1 MRAIHTTASPLALL
15 ALLALLAACESAP
28 RPPQVDESRKRPA
41 NSVAAVS
48 LQMCKTD
55 LHNSRLAATETVLR
69 EEATRA
75 GADRLV
81 LQNQL
86 LALAARAAPTAEPPP
101 ASLAGQ
107 PTDGAEPTAG
117 ANRIYTLHFAYA
129 STRVDLNPALTL
141 QIVSQAKTA
150 PLVLLRGRT
159 DGSQDNPT
167 DSRIARERANA
178 VRQFLISSGV
188 DAARI
193 RTTHQPAG
201 DHAADNN
208 QPTGRASNRRVEI
221 EIYRAAPVHIAAAG
235 HAQQRSNPL
244 QQ

>member
-1 MRAIHTTASPLALL
+1 MRTNHSTASPLALL
-15 ALLALLAACESAP
+15 ALLTLLAACESAP
-28 RPPQVDESRKRPA
+28 RPPQVDETHKRPA
-41 NSVAAVS
+41 NSTAAVS
-48 LQMCKTD
+48 LHMCKTD

-75 GADRLV
+75 GADRLM

-86 LALAARAAPTAEPPP
+86 LALAARAAPTAEPSTAPSAPP
-101 ASLAGQ
+101 TGQ
-107 PTDGAEPTAG
+107 ATAGAEPAAG
-117 ANRIYTLHFAYA
+117 ANHIYALHFAYA
-129 STRVDLNPALTL
+129 STRVDLNPALAL
-141 QIVSQAKTA
+141 QIVGQAKTA

-167 DSRIARERANA
+167 DSRLARERANA

-208 QPTGRASNRRVEI
+208 QPTGRASNRRVEV
-221 EIYRAAPVHIAAAG
+221 EIYRAAPVHIAPAA
-235 HAQQRSNPL
+235 HAQ
-244 QQ
+244 